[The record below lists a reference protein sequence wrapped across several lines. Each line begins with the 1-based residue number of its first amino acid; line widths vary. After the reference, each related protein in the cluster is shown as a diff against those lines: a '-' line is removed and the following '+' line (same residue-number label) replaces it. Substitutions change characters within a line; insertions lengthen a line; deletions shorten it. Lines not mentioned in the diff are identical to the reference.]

1 MINILLQ
8 PKYDIEFGNG
18 EYRMF
23 LRLLTYLIAV
33 SAQQTFDIVHSHIRH
48 KKKELCCLDC
58 KT

>member
-48 KKKELCCLDC
+48 KKIELCF
-58 KT
+58 